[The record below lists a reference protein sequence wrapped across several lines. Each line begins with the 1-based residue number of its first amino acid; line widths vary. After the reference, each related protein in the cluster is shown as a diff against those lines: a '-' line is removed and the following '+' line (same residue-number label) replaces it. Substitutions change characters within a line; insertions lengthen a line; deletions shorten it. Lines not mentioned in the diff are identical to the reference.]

1 MTSEIL
7 RVIAFPGAPN
17 LPNFA
22 ALEQG
27 LFERHGVSVSLE
39 LTTSS
44 IAQAEGVAAGEFDIA
59 FTAFD
64 NVIAYSTGQ
73 GAVGKGID
81 PVYVVVMGATQLELS
96 LVAEP
101 SVRGHHDLEGKS
113 VALDALG
120 TGFAFVLYEMLD
132 RAGVDRAQCE
142 FVAVGATPKRWEAVR
157 SGEHS
162 ATLTIEPFTSLAR
175 AEGFQVID
183 SSSWLFDEYQGGVVA
198 ARRPVL
204 EQRPA
209 AVGALIAGYLDGI
222 DWVLDP
228 GNRSEVAELLQRHM
242 SIADEA
248 IEPVIA
254 SVLSPRSGLTPDA
267 RLLPDG
273 MRTVLELRAR
283 HGSGTAPDDVDSFCD
298 LSLWERAME
307 SRERR

>member
-1 MTSEIL
+1 MTIDDV

-17 LPNFA
+17 LPTFA
-22 ALEQG
+22 ALERD
-27 LFERHGVSVSLE
+27 LFTKHGVNVILE

-44 IAQAEGVAAGEFDIA
+44 IAQAKGVAAGEFDLA
-59 FTAFD
+59 CTAFD
-64 NVIAYSTGQ
+64 NVVAYSTGQ
-73 GAVGKGID
+73 GAAGDGVD
-81 PVYVVVMGATQLELS
+81 PEYAVVMGATQLELS

-101 SVRGHHDLEGKS
+101 SIQGHLDLRGKS
-113 VALDALG
+113 IALDALE

-132 RAGVDRAQCE
+132 QAGVDRAQCE
-142 FVAVGATPKRWEAVR
+142 FVEVGATPKRWGAVR

-183 SSSWLFDEYQGGVVA
+183 SSSRLFHEYQGGVVA

-204 EQRPA
+204 EQRPT
-209 AVGALIAGYLDGI
+209 AVGALIAGYLEGL

-228 GNRSEVAELLQRHM
+228 GNKSEVAELLQRHM
-242 SIADEA
+242 SIADAA
-248 IEPVIA
+248 IEPVLA

-267 RLLPDG
+267 RLLADG

-283 HGSGTAPDDVDSFCD
+283 HGSRAAPDDVDFSD